1 MNLRYLKQLFLI
13 LLIFPTSISNSF
25 ATIPE
30 RVGWWKFDT
39 SSDLTKAETGF
50 GLPLILVGNHSAT
63 KGPDEENAATL
74 IGVGSH
80 YKMTH
85 QILPKTGE
93 SKINEYTLLYDFKIT
108 ETGAWRSFF
117 QTSVNNSG
125 DADLFINPGGEIGVA
140 AVGYS
145 GISIT
150 PNEWYR
156 LIVSVKNGSHFNYY
170 LDGQLLLKGNI
181 QPVNGRFSLE
191 NQLLIFA
198 DEDGEDGFINCSE
211 LAIWDK
217 ALTAAEVLELGGFAH
232 SAPKLKTRIPYL
244 QSPGKNSIIVC
255 WHDTA
260 QFATKIVY
268 GLDSINLNIETLG
281 SSEIISSPIRW
292 HSVKLSSLQPNT
304 RYFYKVSSGDSLSK
318 THSFKTL
325 PDSDYNGKLRFLMLS
340 DTHNSDTTMAG
351 KVIRQAHSK
360 ITELY
365 GLDIE
370 NHITGIIHSGDIVM
384 SGDSPGQ
391 YDKQFF
397 QPLSLMTS
405 NISTTVVA
413 GNHEAESPFFYQYLK
428 LDELSAY
435 PAVPALNEKILQLR
449 VGNSLFLGLNTN
461 IINQF
466 GTTQANWL
474 NSKLKEV
481 ENDKSIDFVFLFF
494 HHPPVSELWDYTNTK
509 DAGTAYVRDVLLP
522 VIKKYTKVQQ
532 MHYGHTHGF
541 ERGAI
546 LSEISGGDFRIICG
560 GGGGGNLDPWA
571 TGENRDFNEI
581 NISISNYVF
590 QILEIDIASQ
600 SYQNSVYSLGTLSKP
615 KNGELIDSWYKKVN
629 QESPKT
635 PIIENVTAHD
645 DFVQINTS
653 QFSGTDSVMTVQIQI
668 LNSTQ
673 NPEIEF
679 DTLIQR
685 VNIYGVDNLSNP
697 VDLNEDINIY
707 QTKLPLEVLP
717 QKSFYIRTRYRD
729 NNLKWSNWSDSW
741 FFTTTGI
748 KDLSGLENEILLF
761 QNFPNPFKNSTIFKY
776 ELAESSE
783 VTFNF
788 YDINN
793 KIIHEKNEGLK
804 SKGIHTF
811 SFFDENLKSGIYLC
825 EMISGNRRR
834 TKTMVKIE

>member
-1 MNLRYLKQLFLI
+1 MNLKQLFLI
-13 LLIFPTSISNSF
+13 VLIFPISISISF
-25 ATIPE
+25 ATIPD
-30 RVGWWKFDT
+30 RVGWWKFNNP
-39 SSDLTKAETGF
+39 SDLTKAEPGY

-63 KGPDEENAATL
+63 KGPDDENAATL
-74 IGVGSH
+74 IGVGSY

-85 QILPKTGE
+85 QILPKPGE
-93 SKINEYTLLYDFKIT
+93 SKINEYTLQYDFKIT
-108 ETGAWRSFF
+108 ETGTWRSFF
-117 QTSVNNSG
+117 QTAVNNSG

-145 GISIT
+145 GVAIT

-156 LIVSVKNGSHFNYY
+156 LIVSVKNGSHFNCY
-170 LDGQLLLKGNI
+170 LDGQLLQKGNI

-198 DEDGEDGFINCSE
+198 DDNGEDGLIHCSE

-217 ALTAAEVLELGGFAH
+217 ALTAAEALELGGFAH
-232 SAPKLKTRIPYL
+232 KTAELKARIPYL
-244 QSPGKNSIIVC
+244 QNPGKTSMTVC

-260 QFATKIVY
+260 QSATKVKY
-268 GLDSINLNIETLG
+268 GLDSLNLNLETQG

-304 RYFYKVSSGDSLSK
+304 RYFYKVESGNTLSK

-325 PDSDYNGKLRFLMLS
+325 PDADYKGKLRFIMLS
-340 DTHNSDTTMAG
+340 DTHCPDTTMAG
-351 KVIRQAHSK
+351 KIARQARSK
-360 ITELY
+360 IAELY
-365 GLDIE
+365 GSDIE
-370 NHITGIIHSGDIVM
+370 NQITGIIHSGDIVV

-397 QPLSLMTS
+397 QPLSSLTS

-413 GNHEAESPFFYQYLK
+413 GNHEVESPFLYQYLK
-428 LDELSAY
+428 VDELSAY

-461 IINQF
+461 IISQY

-474 NSKLKEV
+474 NIKLKEA
-481 ENDKSIDFVFLFF
+481 ENDASIDFVFLFF
-494 HHPPVSELWDYTNTK
+494 HHPPMSELWDYTNTQ
-509 DAGTAYVRDVLLP
+509 DAGTAYVRDILLP

-546 LSEISGGDFRIICG
+546 LSEQSDGDFRIICG
-560 GGGGGNLDPWA
+560 GGSGGNLDPWVA
-571 TGENRDFNEI
+571 GENRDFNEI
-581 NISISNYVF
+581 NVCISNYVF
-590 QILEIDIASQ
+590 QILEIDIAGK

-629 QESPKT
+629 QEAPNT
-635 PIIENVTAHD
+635 PVIENVTAHA

-653 QFSGTDSVMTVQIQI
+653 QFSGTDSVMTVQMQI
-668 LNSTQ
+668 MNSTQ
-673 NPEIEF
+673 NSEIEF

-697 VDLNEDINIY
+697 VDLNKDINIY
-707 QTKLPLEVLP
+707 QTKLPLAVLP

-741 FFTTTGI
+741 LFTTTGI

-761 QNFPNPFKNSTIFKY
+761 QNFPNPFKNNTIFKY

-783 VTFNF
+783 VTFRF
-788 YDINN
+788 YDMNN
-793 KIIHEKNEGLK
+793 KIILERKEGLK
-804 SKGIHTF
+804 PKGIHTF
-811 SFFDENLKSGIYLC
+811 NFFDENLKSGIYLC

-834 TKTMVKIE
+834 TKTMVKID

>member
-1 MNLRYLKQLFLI
+1 MNLMKLKQFFLV
-13 LLIFPTSISNSF
+13 LLIFITSTSNSF
-25 ATIPE
+25 ATIPD
-30 RVGWWKFDT
+30 RVGWWKFDNP
-39 SSDLTKAETGF
+39 SDLTKAETGF
-50 GLPLILVGNHSAT
+50 GQPLILVGNHSAT
-63 KGPDEENAATL
+63 KGPDDENAATL
-74 IGVGSH
+74 IGIGSY

-85 QILPKTGE
+85 QIPHQPGE
-93 SKINEYTLLYDFKIT
+93 SKVNEYTLQYDFKIT

-117 QTSVNNSG
+117 QTAVNNAG

-145 GISIT
+145 GVAIT

-156 LIVSVKNGSHFNYY
+156 LIVSVKNGSQFNCY
-170 LDGQLLLKGNI
+170 LDGQLLQKGNV

-198 DEDGEDGFINCSE
+198 DDNGEDGLIHCSE

-217 ALTAAEVLELGGFAH
+217 ALTAAEALELGGFAH
-232 SAPKLKTRIPYL
+232 KTPELKARIPYL
-244 QSPGKNSIIVC
+244 QNPGKTSMTVC

-260 QFATKIVY
+260 QSATKVKY
-268 GLDSINLNIETLG
+268 GLDSLNLNFETQG

-304 RYFYKVSSGDSLSK
+304 RYFYKVKSDDTFSK
-318 THSFKTL
+318 THFFKTL
-325 PDSDYNGKLRFLMLS
+325 PDADYKGKLRFIMLS
-340 DTHNSDTTMAG
+340 DTHCPDTTMAG
-351 KVIRQAHSK
+351 KIARQARSK
-360 ITELY
+360 IAELY
-365 GLDIE
+365 GSDIE
-370 NHITGIIHSGDIVM
+370 NQITGIIHSGDIVV

-397 QPLSLMTS
+397 QPLSSLTS

-413 GNHEAESPFFYQYLK
+413 GNHEVESPFLYQYLK
-428 LDELSAY
+428 VDELSAY
-435 PAVPALNEKILQLR
+435 PAVSALNEKILQLR

-461 IINQF
+461 IISQY

-474 NSKLKEV
+474 NIKLKEA
-481 ENDKSIDFVFLFF
+481 ENDASIDFVFLFF
-494 HHPPVSELWDYTNTK
+494 HHPPMSELWDYTNTQ
-509 DAGTAYVRDVLLP
+509 DAGTAYVRDILLP

-532 MHYGHTHGF
+532 IHYGHTHGF

-546 LSEISGGDFRIICG
+546 LSEQPNGDFRIICG
-560 GGGGGNLDPWA
+560 GGSGGNLDPWVA
-571 TGENRDFNEI
+571 GENRDFNEI
-581 NISISNYVF
+581 NVCISNYVF
-590 QILEIDIASQ
+590 QILEIDIASR

-615 KNGELIDSWYKKVN
+615 KNGELIDSWYKKVS
-629 QESPKT
+629 QEAPNT
-635 PIIENVTAHD
+635 PVIENVTALD
-645 DFVQINTS
+645 DFVQINSS

-668 LNSTQ
+668 MKSTQ
-673 NPEIEF
+673 NSEIEF

-697 VDLNEDINIY
+697 VDLNKDINIY
-707 QTKLPLEVLP
+707 QTKIPLEVLP
-717 QKSFYIRTRYRD
+717 KNSFYIKTRYRD

-748 KDLSGLENEILLF
+748 NDLSGLENEILLF

-783 VTFNF
+783 VTFRF

-793 KIIHEKNEGLK
+793 KIILERKEGLK
-804 SKGIHTF
+804 PKGIHTF

>member
-1 MNLRYLKQLFLI
+1 MNLMNLKQLFLI

-25 ATIPE
+25 ATIAE
-30 RVGWWKFDT
+30 RVGWWKFNNP
-39 SSDLTKAETGF
+39 SNLTEAETGY

-63 KGPDEENAATL
+63 QGPDDENAATL
-74 IGVGSH
+74 IGIGSY

-93 SKINEYTLLYDFKIT
+93 SKINEYTLQYDFKIT

-117 QTSVNNSG
+117 QTAVNNSG
-125 DADLFINPGGEIGVA
+125 DADFFINPGGEIGLA

-145 GISIT
+145 GIAIT

-156 LIVSVKNGSHFNYY
+156 LIVSVKNGSHFNCY
-170 LDGQLLLKGNI
+170 LDGQLLLKGNV

-198 DEDGEDGFINCSE
+198 DENGEDGLIHCSE

-217 ALTAAEVLELGGFAH
+217 ALTAAEVLELGGFTHKTAE
-232 SAPKLKTRIPYL
+232 LKARIPYL
-244 QSPGKNSIIVC
+244 QNPGKTSMTVC

-260 QFATKIVY
+260 QSATKVKY
-268 GLDSINLNIETLG
+268 GLDSLNLNLETQG

-304 RYFYKVSSGDSLSK
+304 RYFYKVESGDTMSK
-318 THSFKTL
+318 TYSFKTL
-325 PDSDYNGKLRFLMLS
+325 PDADYNGKIRFIMLS
-340 DTHNSDTTMAG
+340 DTHCPDTTMAG
-351 KVIRQAHSK
+351 KIARQARSK
-360 ITELY
+360 IAELY
-365 GLDIE
+365 GSDIE
-370 NHITGIIHSGDIVM
+370 NQITGIIHSGDIVV

-397 QPLSLMTS
+397 QPLSSLTS

-413 GNHEAESPFFYQYLK
+413 GNHEVESPFLYQYLK
-428 LDELSAY
+428 VDELSAY

-461 IINQF
+461 IINQY

-474 NSKLKEV
+474 NIKLKEA
-481 ENDKSIDFVFLFF
+481 ENDASIDFVFLFF
-494 HHPPVSELWDYTNTK
+494 HHPPMSELWDYTNTQ
-509 DAGTAYVRDVLLP
+509 DAGTAYVRDILLP

-546 LSEISGGDFRIICG
+546 LSEQPDGDFRIICG
-560 GGGGGNLDPWA
+560 GGSGGNLDPWVA
-571 TGENRDFNEI
+571 GENRDFNEI
-581 NISISNYVF
+581 NVCISNYVF
-590 QILEIDIASQ
+590 QILEIDIAGK

-629 QESPKT
+629 QDAPNT
-635 PIIENVTAHD
+635 PVIENVTAHA

-653 QFSGTDSVMTVQIQI
+653 QFSGTDSVMTVQMQI

-673 NPEIEF
+673 NSEIEF

-697 VDLNEDINIY
+697 VDLNKDINIY

-717 QKSFYIRTRYRD
+717 QKSFYIKTRYRD
-729 NNLKWSNWSDSW
+729 NNLKWSNWSDSR
-741 FFTTTGI
+741 FFATTGI
-748 KDLSGLENEILLF
+748 NDLSGLENEILLF
-761 QNFPNPFKNSTIFKY
+761 QNFPNPFKNSTTFKY
-776 ELAESSE
+776 ELDESSE
-783 VTFNF
+783 VIFRF
-788 YDINN
+788 YDMNN
-793 KIIHEKNEGLK
+793 KIILKKSEGLK
-804 SKGIHTF
+804 STGIHTF
-811 SFFDENLKSGIYLC
+811 NFFDENLKSGIYFC

-834 TKTMVKIE
+834 TKTMIKID

>member
-1 MNLRYLKQLFLI
+1 
-13 LLIFPTSISNSF
+13 
-25 ATIPE
+25 
-30 RVGWWKFDT
+30 
-39 SSDLTKAETGF
+39 
-50 GLPLILVGNHSAT
+50 
-63 KGPDEENAATL
+63 
-74 IGVGSH
+74 
-80 YKMTH
+80 
-85 QILPKTGE
+85 
-93 SKINEYTLLYDFKIT
+93 
-108 ETGAWRSFF
+108 
-117 QTSVNNSG
+117 
-125 DADLFINPGGEIGVA
+125 
-140 AVGYS
+140 
-145 GISIT
+145 
-150 PNEWYR
+150 
-156 LIVSVKNGSHFNYY
+156 
-170 LDGQLLLKGNI
+170 
-181 QPVNGRFSLE
+181 
-191 NQLLIFA
+191 
-198 DEDGEDGFINCSE
+198 
-211 LAIWDK
+211 
-217 ALTAAEVLELGGFAH
+217 
-232 SAPKLKTRIPYL
+232 
-244 QSPGKNSIIVC
+244 
-255 WHDTA
+255 
-260 QFATKIVY
+260 
-268 GLDSINLNIETLG
+268 
-281 SSEIISSPIRW
+281 
-292 HSVKLSSLQPNT
+292 
-304 RYFYKVSSGDSLSK
+304 
-318 THSFKTL
+318 
-325 PDSDYNGKLRFLMLS
+325 
-340 DTHNSDTTMAG
+340 MAG

-365 GLDIE
+365 GSDIE

-397 QPLSLMTS
+397 QPFSLLTS

-413 GNHEAESPFFYQYLK
+413 GNHEVESPFFYQYLK

-509 DAGTAYVRDVLLP
+509 DAGTAYVREVLLP
-522 VIKKYTKVQQ
+522 VIKKFTKVQQ

-581 NISISNYVF
+581 NICISNYVF
-590 QILEIDIASQ
+590 QILEIDISSQ

-629 QESPKT
+629 QEPPKT
-635 PIIENVTAHD
+635 PVIENVTAHD
-645 DFVQINTS
+645 DFIQINTS

-668 LNSTQ
+668 LNITQ
-673 NPEIEF
+673 NSEIEF

>member
-1 MNLRYLKQLFLI
+1 MNLKPQFLI
-13 LLIFPTSISNSF
+13 LLIFLTSILNSN

-30 RVGWWKFDT
+30 RVGWWKFDNP
-39 SSDLTKAETGF
+39 SDLTKAETGY
-50 GLPLILVGNHSAT
+50 GLPLNLVGNHSAT
-63 KGPDEENAATL
+63 KGPDNENAA
-74 IGVGSH
+74 IQISVGSY

-93 SKINEYTLLYDFKIT
+93 SKVNEYTLQYDFKIT
-108 ETGAWRSFF
+108 ETGNWRSFF
-117 QTSVNNSG
+117 QTSANNSG
-125 DADLFINPGGEIGVA
+125 DADLFINPSGEIGVA

-145 GISIT
+145 GIAIN
-150 PNEWYR
+150 PNECYR
-156 LIVSVKNGSHFNYY
+156 LIVSVKNGSHFNCY
-170 LDGQLLLKGNI
+170 LDGQLLHKGNV

-198 DEDGEDGFINCSE
+198 DENGEDGLIHCSE

-217 ALTAAEVLELGGFAH
+217 ALSAEEVMELGGFAH
-232 SAPKLKTRIPYL
+232 STPKIKTRIPFL
-244 QSPGKNSIIVC
+244 QSPGKNSITVC

-260 QFATKIVY
+260 QFATKVVY
-268 GLDSINLNIETLG
+268 GLDSINLNIETSG
-281 SSEIISSPIRW
+281 SSEIINSPIRW

-304 RYFYKVSSGDSLSK
+304 RYFYKVFSDDSYSK

-325 PDSDYNGKLRFLMLS
+325 PDSDYNGKLRFIMLS

-351 KVIRQAHSK
+351 KIIRQAHSK

-365 GLDIE
+365 GSDIE

-397 QPLSLMTS
+397 QPLSLLTS
-405 NISTTVVA
+405 NISTIVVA
-413 GNHEAESPFFYQYLK
+413 GNHEVESPFFYQYLK

-435 PAVPALNEKILQLR
+435 PAVPALIEKILQLR

-461 IINQF
+461 IINQY
-466 GTTQANWL
+466 GTTQSNWL

-481 ENDKSIDFVFLFF
+481 ENDISIDFVFLFF
-494 HHPPVSELWDYTNTK
+494 HHPPMSELWDYTNTQ
-509 DAGTAYVRDVLLP
+509 DAGTAYVREVLLP

-532 MHYGHTHGF
+532 LHYGHTHGF

-546 LSEISGGDFRIICG
+546 LSEQTDGDFRVICG
-560 GGGGGNLDPWA
+560 GGSGGNLDPWA
-571 TGENRDFNEI
+571 AGENRDFNEI

-590 QILEIDIASQ
+590 QILEIDIAGQ
-600 SYQNSVYSLGTLSKP
+600 SYQNSVFSLGTLSKP

-629 QESPKT
+629 QEAPNT
-635 PIIENVTAHD
+635 PVIENVTVHD
-645 DFVQINTS
+645 DFLQIITS
-653 QFSGTDSVMTVQIQI
+653 PFSGTDSLMTVQMQI

-673 NPEIEF
+673 NSKIEF

-707 QTKLPLEVLP
+707 QTKLPIEVLP
-717 QKSFYIRTRYRD
+717 KKSFYIRTRYRD
-729 NNLKWSNWSDSW
+729 NNLKWSNWSDFW
-741 FFTTTGI
+741 FFTSTGLNE
-748 KDLSGLENEILLF
+748 LSDLENEILLF
-761 QNFPNPFKNSTIFKY
+761 QNYPNPFKTNTTFNY
-776 ELAESSE
+776 ELAESSV
-783 VTFNF
+783 VTFRF
-788 YDINN
+788 YDMNN
-793 KIIHEKNEGLK
+793 KIIFEKYEGLK
-804 SKGIHTF
+804 SKGIHIF
-811 SFFDENLKSGIYLC
+811 YFQEENIKCGIYFC
-825 EMISGNRRR
+825 EIISGNRRR
-834 TKTMVKIE
+834 TKTMVKIK